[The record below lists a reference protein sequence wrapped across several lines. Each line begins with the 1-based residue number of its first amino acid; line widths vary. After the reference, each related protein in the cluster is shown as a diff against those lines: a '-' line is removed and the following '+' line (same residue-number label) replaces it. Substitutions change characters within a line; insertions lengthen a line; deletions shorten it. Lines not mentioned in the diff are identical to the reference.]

1 MGSLISLVI
10 FVSVITL
17 FIYTLFRNTRD
28 RSTEEAI
35 YRAQAE
41 RAKIKEA
48 LKTQK
53 EVTKTK
59 EKAYED
65 AIAEFDSIVAN
76 TNKPTSER

>member
-41 RAKIKEA
+41 RLKIKEA
-48 LKTQK
+48 LKIQK

-76 TNKPTSER
+76 TNKSTSER